1 MSYLFEKIITWA
13 KDGSR
18 WRWVLAVLALICLV
32 MAFPFVMM
40 LWKPKGVPT
49 LADHDLKDLQAQ
61 ESIRQDV
68 AQKEVEVKQDLQE
81 QVKVI
86 DTQSKQDS
94 VEKIKQ
100 DTLKEVMND

>member
-1 MSYLFEKIITWA
+1 
-13 KDGSR
+13 
-18 WRWVLAVLALICLV
+18 

-40 LWKPKGVPT
+40 LWKPKGVPS
-49 LADHDLKDLQAQ
+49 LADQDLKDLQAQ

-81 QVKVI
+81 QVKII